1 MNSVIQEMLRVIK
14 HGSSELLVEDDFV
27 KKLQKFLTTGIPLR
41 IKLGFDPTAPDLH
54 LGHTVVL
61 NKLKQFQDLGHDIQ
75 FLIGDFTAMIGDP
88 SGRNAT
94 RPPLTVEQVEANA
107 MTYFSQVRNILDP
120 AKTRTSFNAT
130 WFDKFTAKQMIELTS
145 KYTVARMLERDDF
158 TKRHKAGVPIS
169 LHEFIYPLMQGYDSV
184 ALNSDLE
191 IGGTDQKF
199 NLLVGR
205 ELQKSYGREQQ
216 CILTM
221 PLLVG
226 LDGVDK
232 MSKSKNNYIGVTE
245 DPNTMFS
252 KVMRINDSMM
262 WDYFNLLSWR
272 KESVGDLQ
280 QAVTQGRNPR
290 DLKVELA
297 LELVTRFHDSSSAQ
311 AALADFNNRANGG
324 IPDVIPEVTYPHR
337 IINLR
342 LTNILKLTGL
352 CSSASDAIRKI
363 DGRGVKV
370 DGVLVTQTDLMM
382 EAGTFVLQVGKR
394 NFIRVHLQ

>member
-1 MNSVIQEMLRVIK
+1 MNSDIQEMLRVIK

-27 KKLQKFLTTGIPLR
+27 KKLQKFLTTSIPLR